1 MKSVF
6 KKMNGVIE
14 RVWNDRVTITGVKD
28 GKRGPFSEDEPVTI
42 VENHPAKVILRSQK
56 PSEQSFFGTDQY
68 DAKLL
73 IDNGVSIP
81 AGARITVTDVNGH
94 VTEYKRASKGYRG
107 YVSHQELAIVRDEK
121 AKDVIDDGLGQN

>member
-14 RVWNDRVTITGVKD
+14 RVWSDRVTITGVQD
-28 GKRGPFSEDEPVTI
+28 GRRGPFSEDKLVTI
-42 VENHPAKVILRSQK
+42 VENHPAKVILGSQK

-73 IDNGVSIP
+73 IDNDVSIP

-107 YVSHQELAIVRDEK
+107 YVSHQELAMVRDEK
-121 AKDVIDDGLGQN
+121 AKDVIDDGMGKS